1 MELRESCE
9 LENAVG
15 RGSFREEQSML
26 SLKCLLYIQVK
37 ILSKLSPC
45 MNLDFGNA
53 IWAGDVN
60 LVVIWYTD
68 DVYLVYG

>member
-1 MELRESCE
+1 MLWAEEVLGKNKV
-9 LENAVG
+9 LE
-15 RGSFREEQSML
+15 ML
-26 SLKCLLYIQVK
+26 NLKCLLYIQVK
-37 ILSKLSPC
+37 ILSRQSPC

-60 LVVIWYTD
+60 LIVIWYMD

>member
-1 MELRESCE
+1 MLWAEEVLGKNKV
-9 LENAVG
+9 LE
-15 RGSFREEQSML
+15 ML

-60 LVVIWYTD
+60 LVVIWCTD